1 MTTNVELPEAFEF
14 LWDQKADDGTQVR
27 YRCAQGGRGGAKS
40 HSFVTALLLKGAERK
55 MRIGCYR
62 EIQKSIKESV
72 KQLLDDKIEDMGLG
86 DFYESL
92 EYEIRGKNGTK
103 FIFGGLRSGGK
114 NASLEGKKST
124 EGLDIAAVFEAR
136 NVSQVSLDLLR
147 PTIRTPGS
155 EIWFEWNPVDAND
168 PIDQMF
174 RGDAGPPPGSI
185 VRKVNWQ
192 DNPFFPEVLRRDME
206 WDRKRDFDKYL
217 WVWEGEYE
225 KNGEARVFKNWRV
238 EGFEAPSD
246 AEFRLGADWGFS
258 IDPTTLIRCYIDGRN
273 LYIDHEAYMVGCEID
288 QTPQLFDSVPGARRW
303 LITAD
308 SARPETVSYMRRD
321 GFKIVSAIK
330 GPGSIE
336 DGVEFL
342 KSFDIIVHPRCEH
355 TITELGA
362 YKYKTDSL
370 TGKVLPILADKD
382 NNLIDA
388 LRYACEGAR
397 RADTE
402 TKRKTASKPS
412 LRPDIN
418 FVSANGWMR

>member
-1 MTTNVELPEAFEF
+1 VTTSVELPEAFAF
-14 LWDQKADDGTQVR
+14 LWDNKADDGGPVR
-27 YRCAQGGRGGAKS
+27 YRCSWGGRGGAKS
-40 HSFVTALLLKGAERK
+40 HSFATALLLKGAERK

-62 EIQKSIKESV
+62 EIQKSIKDSV
-72 KQLLDDKIEDMGLG
+72 KALLDDKIAAMGLG
-86 DFYESL
+86 DFYQSL
-92 EYEIRGKNGTK
+92 EYEIRGKNGTN

-114 NASLEGKKST
+114 NTNLEGKKST

-136 NVSQVSLDLLR
+136 NVSQVSLDILR
-147 PTIRTPGS
+147 PTVRTSGS
-155 EIWFEWNPVDAND
+155 EIWFEWNPVDPND

-174 RGDAGPPPGSI
+174 RGESGPPPGTI

-192 DNPFFPEVLRRDME
+192 DNPFFPDVLRRDME
-206 WDRKRDFDKYL
+206 WDRKRDFDKYQ

-225 KNGEARVFKNWRV
+225 RNGEARVFKNWRV
-238 EGFEAPSD
+238 EAFEAPPD
-246 AEFRLGADWGFS
+246 AEFRFGADWGFA
-258 IDPTTLIRCYIDGRN
+258 IDPTTLVRCYIEGRN
-273 LYIDHEAYMVGCEID
+273 LYIDYEAYMVGCEID
-288 QTPQLFDSVPGARRW
+288 QTPQLFDSVPGSRRW

-308 SARPETVSYMRRD
+308 SARPETVSYMKRD

-382 NNLIDA
+382 NNIIDA
-388 LRYACEGAR
+388 ARYALEGAR

-402 TKRKTASKPS
+402 TKRKAVHKPN
-412 LRPDIN
+412 LRPDVS